1 MRTMRG
7 RTNRGQG
14 VFKNLDLNWN
24 GFNKS
29 KRIIFK
35 LSNDI
40 SHSSWVN
47 YRATLPVDDVVLREI
62 GTGLCL
68 EY

>member
-1 MRTMRG
+1 MGG

-14 VFKNLDLNWN
+14 VFKDLDLNWN

-29 KRIIFK
+29 KRRIFK

-40 SHSSWVN
+40 SHSSWVK
-47 YRATLPVDDVVLREI
+47 YQATLLVDSVVLREI

>member
-1 MRTMRG
+1 MGG
-7 RTNRGQG
+7 RTIRGLG
-14 VFKNLDLNWN
+14 VFRNLDLNWN
-24 GFNKS
+24 GLIKS

-47 YRATLPVDDVVLREI
+47 YQATLPVDSVVLREI

>member
-1 MRTMRG
+1 MGG
-7 RTNRGQG
+7 RTIRGLG

-35 LSNDI
+35 LSN
-40 SHSSWVN
+40 SSWVN
-47 YRATLPVDDVVLREI
+47 YRATMPVDGVVLREI

>member
-1 MRTMRG
+1 MGG
-7 RTNRGQG
+7 RTNRGLG

-47 YRATLPVDDVVLREI
+47 YRATLPVDGVVLREI